1 VADLSRACERTFAR
15 HETFHPRYG
24 WFRKAATAAA
34 QDPSMFLR
42 EDATVELGVG
52 KNMVK
57 AIRFWGQ
64 AAKLIC
70 EVPNPER
77 PRVPLVAPTRAAVA
91 LFDET
96 RGADPWLEL
105 PGTLWLLHWLL
116 LRPPCLLPV
125 WWVTFNGFNGVE
137 FVEEDLLSLV
147 ADEITTAGWEQP
159 TPSSIHKDISCLT
172 RTYSFSDEGRQGF
185 DDLLDSPLRDLGL
198 IEPVWGERS
207 RHRLVP
213 GSKATLPDLVL
224 LYAVLDWVAV
234 SEETAST
241 VAITRILNEPGS
253 PGRAFRLTESSLLD
267 ALKRALRDVDVAS
280 ITTAAGSLRLAL
292 ATDPGAASQKALAGY
307 YAHAGSKLRLPI
319 TEPEVPADFSQGMLV
334 MA

>member
-1 VADLSRACERTFAR
+1 
-15 HETFHPRYG
+15 
-24 WFRKAATAAA
+24 
-34 QDPSMFLR
+34 MFLR
-42 EDATVELGVG
+42 DDATVELGVG

-57 AIRFWGQ
+57 AIRFWGE

-77 PRVPLVAPTRAAVA
+77 PRVPLVVPTRAAVA
-91 LFDET
+91 LFDEAK
-96 RGADPWLEL
+96 GADPWLEL
-105 PGTLWLLHWLL
+105 PGTLWVLHWLL

-125 WWVTFNGFNGVE
+125 WWATFNGFNGVE
-137 FVEEDLLSLV
+137 FVEEDLAALV
-147 ADEITTAGWEQP
+147 TDEITTAGWEQP

-172 RTYSFSDEGRQGF
+172 RTYSFNDEGRQGF

-207 RHRLVP
+207 RHRLVHGP
-213 GSKATLPDLVL
+213 KATLPDLVL
-224 LYAVLDWVAV
+224 LYTVLDWVAF

-253 PGRAFRLTESSLLD
+253 PGRAFRLTEPALVG
-267 ALKRALRDVDVAS
+267 ALKRALTDVQVGT
-280 ITTAAGSLRLAL
+280 ITTAVGSLRLAL
-292 ATDPGAASQKALAGY
+292 TTDPAPASQKALAAY
-307 YAHAGSKLRLPI
+307 YANAGSRLRLPI
-319 TEPEVPADFSQGMLV
+319 ADPQLPADLSQGMLV